1 MWQRLGTGRDYGLGD
16 LLNLRLSAPNDDASG
31 AGMIC
36 ASAPSSTLRTRRK
49 APTSKA
55 DGLAPR
61 ARPRVKKTKRA
72 GSTFGRCPQYP
83 ASGCWP
89 SSKIVSFGMWLRSW
103 RRSSCNGS
111 SALCRWDKTPVGRAP
126 RLRTRVH
133 ARHKSSKAAGGMR
146 LSSTSSV
153 SSWKGMF
160 GPEVFKSLM
169 PIYTY
174 KTHASTPPP
183 LP

>member
-89 SSKIVSFGMWLRSW
+89 SSRILSSGMCWSC

-111 SALCRWDKTPVGRAP
+111 SSALPLGQDTRGPSAARA
-126 RLRTRVH
+126 RR
-133 ARHKSSKAAGGMR
+133 KSSKAAGGMR
-146 LSSTSSV
+146 LSRASSV
-153 SSWKGMF
+153 RSWKGML
-160 GPEVFKSLM
+160 GPGMSRDSKMFKSLM
-169 PIYTY
+169 PIYT
-174 KTHASTPPP
+174 
-183 LP
+183 